1 MRVFSVCA
9 FTTTMASGMDYF
21 RPSEE
26 LLCSVCL
33 EVLEDPVETD
43 CSHYFCRA
51 CIEDYWKQKDQPN
64 CPECRAICS
73 NTLRKN
79 RFVSNMVESF
89 RQARAR
95 ALEQLEEALC
105 TIHGRKL
112 ERFCLTD
119 RQLICLDCRDSR
131 KHQRHEVLILPEAAK
146 EFKAELRIS
155 LSEIKGGREKQIQE
169 KRRYETLLTKL
180 QSSARDAER
189 KIKDSYRKLR
199 TFLDEEE
206 ASLLKKLKEDE
217 AAGTKKLEEKLQKLS
232 EEIDLL
238 ERKIVEV
245 EKDLSQQDHVTFFQ
259 LFCIYMQPIEQS
271 EAEPTER
278 KGLDGSVKLVTGWLG
293 EIPSRVDSQ
302 QEELLRVL
310 AVLTFDE
317 NTAAPNIEVAS
328 DDKKS
333 ITRSPRREVPDAPQR
348 FDRDAVLATEG
359 FSAGVH
365 YWEVEVKVFRSMD
378 EIKNTLLGV
387 AHTSVQR
394 TSGFS
399 RDLKNG
405 FWVCPIGVVI
415 DSWQRKRK
423 QKVSKR
429 GNFTVG
435 VYLSY
440 EEGTVSFYDAEV
452 MSHIHTVSGKFTEKV
467 YPYFQIID

>member
-1 MRVFSVCA
+1 
-9 FTTTMASGMDYF
+9 MASGMDYF

-259 LFCIYMQPIEQS
+259 KFADTQKSAEFEASKEEDLSIELVPEKYQPLLFYTWKKLFKEI
-271 EAEPTER
+271 
-278 KGLDGSVKLVTGWLG
+278 SV
-293 EIPSRVDSQ
+293 
-302 QEELLRVL
+302 VL

-440 EEGTVSFYDAEV
+440 EEGTVSFYDAELPTAIP
-452 MSHIHTVSGKFTEKV
+452 SYGSLKQEK
-467 YPYFQIID
+467 

>member
-1 MRVFSVCA
+1 
-9 FTTTMASGMDYF
+9 MASGMDYF

-259 LFCIYMQPIEQS
+259 KFADTQKSAEFEASKEEDLSIELVPEKYQPLLFYTWKKLFKEIS
-271 EAEPTER
+271 LPTA
-278 KGLDGSVKLVTGWLG
+278 
-293 EIPSRVDSQ
+293 IPSYGSLK
-302 QEELLRVL
+302 QE
-310 AVLTFDE
+310 
-317 NTAAPNIEVAS
+317 
-328 DDKKS
+328 K
-333 ITRSPRREVPDAPQR
+333 
-348 FDRDAVLATEG
+348 
-359 FSAGVH
+359 
-365 YWEVEVKVFRSMD
+365 
-378 EIKNTLLGV
+378 
-387 AHTSVQR
+387 
-394 TSGFS
+394 
-399 RDLKNG
+399 
-405 FWVCPIGVVI
+405 
-415 DSWQRKRK
+415 
-423 QKVSKR
+423 
-429 GNFTVG
+429 
-435 VYLSY
+435 
-440 EEGTVSFYDAEV
+440 
-452 MSHIHTVSGKFTEKV
+452 
-467 YPYFQIID
+467 